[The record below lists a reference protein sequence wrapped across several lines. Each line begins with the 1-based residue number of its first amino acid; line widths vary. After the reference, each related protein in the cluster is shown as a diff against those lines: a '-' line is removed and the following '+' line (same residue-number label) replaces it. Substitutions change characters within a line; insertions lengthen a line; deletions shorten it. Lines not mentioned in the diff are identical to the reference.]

1 MWHFCEGVF
10 IAALWKDHDDS
21 GGSVAQ
27 VPPHGVS
34 LEHCW
39 ARQRCAALGLKWSV
53 WPADSS
59 SVPKNQCYQSKN
71 SPSQLKVRRRSDAK
85 TGSSWLMSSSQFCWS
100 LSVFHWNR
108 LDHLTYPPTQT
119 KLDSAPG
126 YPSTWVW
133 FFCHIDTYYMAL
145 ISGPRNSLL
154 QKAVQVCTL
163 LTFGSQSPYTNLRIC
178 LLFLE

>member
-1 MWHFCEGVF
+1 MWHFCEGGF
-10 IAALWKDHDDS
+10 IAALWKDHGDS
-21 GGSVAQ
+21 GDSVPQ

-53 WPADSS
+53 WPADRS

-85 TGSSWLMSSSQFCWS
+85 TGSSWLMSWSQFCWS
-100 LSVFHWNR
+100 LSVFHWNH

-119 KLDSAPG
+119 KLDSVPG
-126 YPSTWVW
+126 YLSTWVW
-133 FFCHIDTYYMAL
+133 FFCHTDTYYMAL

-154 QKAVQVCTL
+154 QKAVQMCTL
-163 LTFGSQSPYTNLRIC
+163 LTFGPQSYS
-178 LLFLE
+178 